1 MMTMFRTL
9 LSCSVGAL
17 IVGGALTGCTASGPR
32 SARLSARMTPSK
44 STAALADQT
53 RRVLAQRD
61 GDAAAALA
69 ERGHR
74 VVRRAAP
81 LGGAQAVLIDE
92 ERGVL
97 IGVSDP
103 RKDGCALGL

>member
-1 MMTMFRTL
+1 MTDDPAAAEPAPLRRPL
-9 LSCSVGAL
+9 L
-17 IVGGALTGCTASGPR
+17 LTGPP
-32 SARLSARMTPSK
+32 SAGKSA
-44 STAALADQT
+44 
-53 RRVLAQRD
+53 V
-61 GDAAAALA
+61 AAALA

-103 RKDGCALGL
+103 RKDGCALGF

>member
-1 MMTMFRTL
+1 MCGWSRT
-9 LSCSVGAL
+9 SWISASIPRRRSTRRGAFPTGGCSSSK
-17 IVGGALTGCTASGPR
+17 TGYSDAV
-32 SARLSARMTPSK
+32 A
-44 STAALADQT
+44 AALAD
-53 RRVLAQRD
+53 
-61 GDAAAALA
+61 
-69 ERGHR
+69 RGHK

-81 LGGAQAVLIDE
+81 LGGAQAVLIDA